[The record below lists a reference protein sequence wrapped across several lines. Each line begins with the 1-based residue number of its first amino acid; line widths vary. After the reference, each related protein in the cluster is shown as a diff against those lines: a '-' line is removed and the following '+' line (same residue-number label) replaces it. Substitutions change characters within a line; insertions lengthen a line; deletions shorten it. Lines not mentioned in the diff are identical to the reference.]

1 MSDPWKDLEM
11 NMFGGDGFEQP
22 AKRNAGCPHG
32 VARAQLCDKCN
43 PRGERK
49 GSLAV
54 TGHAS
59 THRPDEDEEEMR
71 PASQPVSKGRVKAP
85 RERTLEALEQ
95 QKRRRAAREAAER
108 EAPAEAPEP
117 KKPRIEEEVPKRGK
131 MKAPG
136 CLPRGWCPTSRMGPC
151 PPVEETL

>member
-59 THRPDEDEEEMR
+59 THRPDEDEEEMQ
-71 PASQPVSKGRVKAP
+71 PAPQPVSKAP
-85 RERTLEALEQ
+85 Q
-95 QKRRRAAREAAER
+95 PRAWD
-108 EAPAEAPEP
+108 
-117 KKPRIEEEVPKRGK
+117 
-131 MKAPG
+131 G
-136 CLPRGWCPTSRMGPC
+136 C
-151 PPVEETL
+151 